1 MNEKTQ
7 GIKDKPAQG
16 VLRAGDVFPP
26 YNKPSGIKDFDSAQ
40 EESFVP
46 TKQKIPEFDLKKEL
60 FISQRQLTSQRRTG
74 PGKSQ
79 TIIAEKTAQ
88 PSVEEFLEAVMP
100 QSDTTPPTQTIKI
113 KPIEEIQE
121 QVIIKPTQAP
131 VVAITSSD
139 KISTQVKNLLTRN
152 EEAVIM
158 DIVSRD
164 IANFLRQGAA

>member
-1 MNEKTQ
+1 MNEKTRS
-7 GIKDKPAQG
+7 IKDKPAQG

-26 YNKPSGIKDFDSAQ
+26 YNKPPGIKDFDSSQ

-46 TKQKIPEFDLKKEL
+46 TKQEIPEFDLKKEL

-79 TIIAEKTAQ
+79 TITPEKTSQ
-88 PSVEEFLEAVMP
+88 PSVEEFLETVMP
-100 QSDTTPPTQTIKI
+100 QSDTTPPAQTIKI

-121 QVIIKPTQAP
+121 QVIIKSAT